1 MVTTFNDEIHLTSQ
15 NEDHHPYIKPT
26 KRPEDLKKQKLV
38 LRSQSTMFALAVF
51 LLLLTETTAHK
62 PHDTSGHGRGCIARE
77 REALLSIKAGMVDD
91 DSLSLFSSWHGQDCC
106 RWMGVRCSNRTG
118 HVVKLDLH
126 EGFLV
131 GEISSSLKDL
141 EHLQHL
147 DLSVNYLTGP
157 RGRLP
162 DFLGSLHDLRYLN
175 LSGLNFSGPVP
186 HQLGNLSKLRYLD
199 LASGYDQLYSKD
211 ISWLRQLS
219 SLKYLDMTSV
229 NLSTVTGWVDT
240 LNMLSFLEVLRLTG
254 CWLPPNNSTVHS
266 APHTNLT
273 RLKTLDLSFNSF
285 ETFHSV
291 AFVWGAT
298 SLKHLNLEENMID
311 EVLPAELGNLSALE
325 ILQLSGSFV
334 KGMLPDTLIN
344 LCNLK
349 IIDLTWNEIEGD
361 VTGFIERLPKCS
373 LSKLQVLL
381 LDHNNI
387 TGSLPDS
394 VSRMTSLI
402 TLNLAFNGLTGNLTT
417 GIGNLSN
424 LTYLDLRYNQ
434 MGGLITEEHFSK
446 LPHLQELHLS
456 ANSFTME
463 WNSEWVPPFG
473 LQILGLKSCCVG
485 PGFPQWLK
493 WQENISEL
501 YMSNASIAD
510 TMPDWF
516 WVVFSKA
523 AILDLSNNNISGSLP
538 ATLGQMEASLLDLS
552 SNQFIGSVKQIPPNI
567 TTLDLSRNSLS
578 GPLPL
583 NIRSPLSVDAL
594 VLSDNYFTGTIPTSI
609 CQMKSLKLFDIG
621 NNMITGQLPQC
632 SEYMASRSSMV
643 SPDTASPI
651 TDSNSNTS
659 TEPMSIE
666 TLRLNNNNLSDE
678 FPLLLQNCPELT
690 FIDLGQ
696 NKFFGSIPAWIGE
709 KLAHLGILR
718 LRSNMFSGYIPSQLR
733 RLVRLQ
739 YLDLAH
745 NNLSGNIPE
754 SLLNM
759 DGVNDIAEIEFVYN
773 PSVPYG
779 NSDEVADSLG
789 PDPYASISAVTKGQQ
804 REYTGHFIYMV
815 NLDLSC
821 NHLTGGI
828 PKRIGPTTGL
838 VNMNLSRNHLTGKIP
853 ENIGSMHSLE
863 SLDLSDNKISGEI
876 PSSLSDLTSLSYL
889 NLSYNNLSGRIP
901 SGHQLDALNPT
912 NPASMYTG
920 NIGLCG
926 PPLRK
931 SCSGSTVQSHF
942 SISKE
947 GSEIMTLYYGL
958 SVGFVVGLW
967 VVFCSLLFKKTWRT
981 SYFLLFDEQCDALY
995 VLAVVN
1001 WARMTT
1007 KATPTN

>member
-1 MVTTFNDEIHLTSQ
+1 
-15 NEDHHPYIKPT
+15 
-26 KRPEDLKKQKLV
+26 
-38 LRSQSTMFALAVF
+38 MFALAVF

-77 REALLSIKAGMVDD
+77 KEALLSIKAGITVDD

-118 HVVKLDLH
+118 HVIKLDLH
-126 EGFLV
+126 EEFLV

-141 EHLQHL
+141 EHLRHL
-147 DLSVNYLTGP
+147 DLSGNYLTGP

-175 LSGLNFSGPVP
+175 LSGLHFSGPVP
-186 HQLGNLSKLRYLD
+186 HQLGNLSRLLYLD
-199 LASGYDQLYSKD
+199 LASGYAQLYSKD

-219 SLKYLDMTSV
+219 SLKHLDMTSV
-229 NLSTVTGWVDT
+229 DLSGVTGWVDT
-240 LNMLSFLEVLRLTG
+240 VNMLSFLEVLRLSS
-254 CWLPPNNSTVHS
+254 CWLSPNNSTVHS
-266 APHTNLT
+266 APQTNLT
-273 RLKTLDLSFNSF
+273 RLKIFDLSFNSI
-285 ETFHSV
+285 ETFHNV
-291 AFVWGAT
+291 AFVWSAT
-298 SLKHLNLEENMID
+298 SLKHLSLEYNMMD
-311 EVLPAELGNLSALE
+311 DVFPTELGNLSALE
-325 ILQLSGSFV
+325 ILQLSGNIML
-334 KGMLPDTLIN
+334 KGMLPDTLMN

-349 IIDLTWNEIEGD
+349 IFELTMNQLEGD

-373 LSKLQVLL
+373 SSKLQVLL
-381 LDHNNI
+381 LDNNNI
-387 TGSLPDS
+387 TGSLPDL

-402 TLNLAFNGLTGNLTT
+402 NLNLASNRLTGTLPT

-424 LTYLDLRYNQ
+424 LTYLDLHDNQ
-434 MGGLITEEHFSK
+434 MGGVITEEHFST

-463 WNSEWVPPFG
+463 WNSDWVPPFS
-473 LQILGLKSCCVG
+473 LQIFGLKSCCVG

-552 SNQFIGSVKQIPPNI
+552 SNQFIGSVGQIPPNI
-567 TTLDLSRNSLS
+567 TILDLSRNSLS

-583 NIRSPLSVDAL
+583 TVRPPMLIETL
-594 VLSDNYFTGTIPTSI
+594 VLSDNYFTGVIPTSI
-609 CQMKSLKLFDIG
+609 CQMKSLTLFDIG

-632 SEYMASRSSMV
+632 SEYMASDSNMV
-643 SPDTASPI
+643 SPDTTSPI
-651 TDSNSNTS
+651 TDSSSNTPM
-659 TEPMSIE
+659 PMSIG
-666 TLRLNNNNLSDE
+666 TLRLSNNNLSGE
-678 FPLLLQNCPELT
+678 FPLLLQNCPALM

-696 NKFFGSIPAWIGE
+696 NKFCGSIPAWIGE

-733 RLVRLQ
+733 RLVHLQ

-745 NNLSGNIPE
+745 NNLSGNIPD

-759 DGVNDIAEIEFVYN
+759 DGVNDITEIAFVHY
-773 PSVPYG
+773 PYVLYG
-779 NSDEVADSLG
+779 NSDEVADRLG
-789 PDPYASISAVTKGQQ
+789 PNPYVSISAVTKGQQ

-901 SGHQLDALNPT
+901 SGHQLNALNPT
-912 NPASMYTG
+912 NPASMYTA

-926 PPLRK
+926 PPLQK
-931 SCSGSTVQSHF
+931 SCSGSMVQSHF
-942 SISKE
+942 SIRKE